1 MSECERANKG
11 MKSRRSRPWLMR
23 MPPCPPSA
31 MALLAP
37 CPAPLA
43 SPSQGEEKSAPASR
57 RFHQPSVR
65 LICLAFLAALALL
78 PGLGSSSRLTYHEAF
93 VAQGAREILD
103 SGNWAYPAIG
113 GLPWLEKPP
122 LPWWLV
128 AGLGRLA
135 GGVNE
140 TVARLPSALAAIG
153 MVWGVAVLAA
163 RHYGPGIGLLAGA
176 IQATTAWT
184 VMRGRLAEADI
195 LLACLITWAIVA
207 FDRVEAGPGGVS
219 TRWHLGRWA
228 FFILV
233 GTTSLVKGIG
243 FGAVLILAVVAAVL
257 LWQRDGPALRR
268 LCFPRGWAL
277 AAALAMAW
285 PLLMVAQH
293 GSGALALW
301 TMHVTDRLAAH
312 PGQFASEPWWKYVL
326 GILAQALPWTPL
338 ALAGA
343 WRSLG
348 RAVLGVGGDSS
359 RPGRLEVPKAV
370 VDGDRLLWAWT
381 IMPLGL
387 LSLATVK
394 NAHYAIAAQV
404 PWSIWAALAL
414 ARLGE
419 QLRRRGWGW
428 PSLLLG
434 ARAGFTAIALA
445 YGLGCWLLGPWF
457 DRRGVEWAFY
467 ESAGRQLDAGMP
479 LTLLYD
485 DWDRNPYE
493 SPFGSIPH
501 DLGVRLF
508 YLGRPA
514 SWDAGPDTLVARELA
529 EGKPA
534 FAVIGRDRDLPA
546 LERLG
551 RVEVIARGPALRRDR
566 TYSLFRVTSRRPA
579 LDASI
584 PIANTGNL
592 GVQR

>member
-1 MSECERANKG
+1 
-11 MKSRRSRPWLMR
+11 
-23 MPPCPPSA
+23 MPGTG
-31 MALLAP
+31 L
-37 CPAPLA
+37 
-43 SPSQGEEKSAPASR
+43 GR
-57 RFHQPSVR
+57 VR
-65 LICLAFLAALALL
+65 LICLAFLTALALL
-78 PGLGSSSRLTYHEAF
+78 PGLGSSGRLTYHEAF
-93 VAQGAREILD
+93 VAQGARAILD
-103 SGNWAYPAIG
+103 SGNWAYPMIG

-122 LPWWLV
+122 LPWWLA

-153 MVWGVAVLAA
+153 MVWGIAVLAA

-207 FDRVEAGPGGVS
+207 FDRVEAVPGGVA
-219 TRWHLGRWA
+219 TRWQLGRWA
-228 FFILV
+228 FFILL

-348 RAVLGVGGDSS
+348 RAVLGVGGDWS

-419 QLRRRGWGW
+419 QLRRRGWDRK
-428 PSLLLG
+428 SLHLG
-434 ARAGFTAIALA
+434 ARAGFTAMALA
-445 YGLGCWLLGPWF
+445 YGLGYWLLGPWF

-485 DWDRNPYE
+485 DWDRKPYE

-529 EGKPA
+529 EAKPA

-551 RVEVIARGPALRRDR
+551 RVEVVARGPALRFDR
-566 TYSLFRVTSRRPA
+566 TYSLFRVTSRRPI
-579 LDASI
+579 LDTSV
-584 PIANTGNL
+584 PIAKIGSL